1 VTNRH
6 FSPYLN
12 TLHFTA
18 SPFVRI
24 LHTHS
29 GGHTRT
35 HTGTREKYVPFRGRH
50 GPPAAIRFVFIRTDR
65 LVFVD
70 GDLWLAFY
78 SFDSGRLAWVA
89 APAEAVAIDIF
100 AILDLGDGVPTG
112 RSGRLGGP
120 RIHDRGQF
128 V

>member
-1 VTNRH
+1 MTNRH

-29 GGHTRT
+29 GGHTHT
-35 HTGTREKYVPFRGRH
+35 HTQVRGKKYVPFRGPH
-50 GPPAAIRFVFIRTDR
+50 GPPAAIRFVFIRTDH
-65 LVFVD
+65 LILLFVA
-70 GDLWLAFY
+70 GDPTFGLY
-78 SFDSGRLAWVA
+78 SFDSGLRLACVA
-89 APAEAVAIDIF
+89 APAEAAAIDIF

-112 RSGRLGGP
+112 TSG
-120 RIHDRGQF
+120 
-128 V
+128 